1 MKSKYNNMLFITALC
16 SLVYGY
22 VMLHGYYN
30 LLISSWGGVVAFLAA
45 LLPLLIAFA
54 LIRMIAH
61 DGGIRA
67 NKLFFVMLLLVSAVG
82 VFNSLM
88 LTWRGDKVFYDTA
101 NDAAAKFQT
110 LSQTAQANLSNP
122 DAEKFIGEV
131 NALKQALGQ
140 EMRNPV
146 NCGEGAASRQI
157 MARIKEKLPSFTQ
170 LSGGFKDCSKVD
182 EMVALYDAQV
192 DKALYSAPIL
202 AALRYEDVVKVKNS
216 VTKADKDAKVLLDA
230 AAQDLHDGKNKIT
243 VVRPQIE
250 NIAALYRETAQLLS
264 KNLPA
269 DAQKGLATQLDLSAV
284 QALGDPSQFLQLI
297 VSRIGDWFTWFV
309 VVIAVALDS
318 ILIVLFARTHQFG
331 RAIQTGKKTK
341 PEATNVSLKDP
352 WA

>member
-1 MKSKYNNMLFITALC
+1 
-16 SLVYGY
+16 V
-22 VMLHGYYN
+22 
-30 LLISSWGGVVAFLAA
+30 
-45 LLPLLIAFA
+45 
-54 LIRMIAH
+54 
-61 DGGIRA
+61 
-67 NKLFFVMLLLVSAVG
+67 VSAVG

-101 NDAAAKFQT
+101 NDAAAKFQI

-122 DAEKFIGEV
+122 EAEKFIGEV

-146 NCGEGAASRQI
+146 NCGEGAASMQI
-157 MARIKEKLPSFTQ
+157 MARIKEKIPSFTQ

-182 EMVALYDAQV
+182 EIVALYDAQI
-192 DKALYSAPIL
+192 DKALPSAPIL
-202 AALRYEDVVKVKNS
+202 ASLRYADVLTVKNA
-216 VTKADKDAKVLLDA
+216 VIKADKDAKVLLDA
-230 AAQDLHDGKNKIT
+230 AAQDLHNGKNKIS

-250 NIAALYRETAQLLS
+250 NIAVLYRETAQLLT

-269 DAQKGLATQLDLSAV
+269 DLQKNITSELDLNAV

-318 ILIVLFARTHQFG
+318 ILIVLFARTYKYG
-331 RAIQTGKKTK
+331 RAIPTGKKAEV
-341 PEATNVSLKDP
+341 EAKNLNLKDP